1 MNKMDRNTNPFFLI
15 QQDISEV
22 KTLVER
28 LIHNQQPISLPDFD
42 KYEEIEI
49 AIEEL
54 KCKRQT
60 IYQNIDKIPHKK
72 VHGRLLFNRA
82 ELRNYI
88 KNEGKM

>member
-1 MNKMDRNTNPFFLI
+1 MEQSINPFFAI
-15 QQDISEV
+15 QQDILEV
-22 KTLVER
+22 KSLVEK
-28 LIHNQQPISLPDFD
+28 LIYNQQPVTLPDLD
-42 KYEEIEI
+42 KYEEIEV

-88 KNEGKM
+88 KNEGKK

>member
-1 MNKMDRNTNPFFLI
+1 MDRNTNPFFLI

>member
-1 MNKMDRNTNPFFLI
+1 MTETQNPFFVLHQELREQRILI
-15 QQDISEV
+15 
-22 KTLVER
+22 ER
-28 LIHNQQPISLPDFD
+28 LIHNQQPVILPDFD
-42 KYEEIEI
+42 KYEEIEV

-72 VHGRLLFNRA
+72 VHGRLLFNRV

-88 KNEGKM
+88 KNEGKK

>member
-1 MNKMDRNTNPFFLI
+1 MEQSINPFFAI
-15 QQDISEV
+15 QQDILEV
-22 KTLVER
+22 KSLVER
-28 LIHNQQPISLPDFD
+28 LIHNQQPVALPDFD

-54 KCKRQT
+54 RCKRQT

-72 VHGRLLFNRA
+72 VHGRLLFNRT

-88 KNEGKM
+88 KSDGKKS